1 MIDSLMSW
9 LITTPGIIIMVVIA
23 LFILLLS
30 SISNRRGNKKIT
42 WTIRLLAVLTAIS
55 PLLTMVIDLKD
66 PPIITTTDWKTI
78 YTNDIDAQVTLS
90 IPTSDVFH
98 TRRHVTAGSELGNN
112 YDSFESASNDIA
124 IRAAKNNAVADRMV
138 RLSQDNIIVNGQLSE
153 YAKITK
159 IEYHET
165 TKQFKHHTSSVGE
178 IRVTIDGTKT
188 DGDKEEL
195 ERLFK

>member
-9 LITTPGIIIMVVIA
+9 LITTTGIIIMVVIA

-42 WTIRLLAVLTAIS
+42 W
-55 PLLTMVIDLKD
+55 TMVIDLKD

-112 YDSFESASNDIA
+112 YDSFESASNDVA
-124 IRAAKNNAVADRMV
+124 IRAAKNNAVAGRIV
-138 RLSQDNIIVNGQLSE
+138 RLSQDNIIVNGQLSA

-195 ERLFK
+195 EKLFK